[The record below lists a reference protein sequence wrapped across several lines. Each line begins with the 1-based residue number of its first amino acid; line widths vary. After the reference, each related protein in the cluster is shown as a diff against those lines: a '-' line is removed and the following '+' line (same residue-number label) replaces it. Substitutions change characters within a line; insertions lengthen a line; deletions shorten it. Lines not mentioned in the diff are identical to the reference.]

1 MSLDPVQVLL
11 EKDAIQNIKYEYFR
25 RLDSK
30 QFDDL
35 IKLFT
40 EDATTTYDNGRH
52 SCHGREEILI
62 FWMNQCQ
69 SMNSFRSI
77 RRTIQRLP
85 LLMRLMR
92 RVCGILKI
100 PVIFY
105 MIKSKL
111 PVLEFIGMST
121 SKLIKGG

>member
-40 EDATTTYDNGRH
+40 EDATTAL
-52 SCHGREEILI
+52 SLI
-62 FWMNQCQ
+62 H
-69 SMNSFRSI
+69 I
-77 RRTIQRLP
+77 
-85 LLMRLMR
+85 
-92 RVCGILKI
+92 
-100 PVIFY
+100 
-105 MIKSKL
+105 
-111 PVLEFIGMST
+111 
-121 SKLIKGG
+121 